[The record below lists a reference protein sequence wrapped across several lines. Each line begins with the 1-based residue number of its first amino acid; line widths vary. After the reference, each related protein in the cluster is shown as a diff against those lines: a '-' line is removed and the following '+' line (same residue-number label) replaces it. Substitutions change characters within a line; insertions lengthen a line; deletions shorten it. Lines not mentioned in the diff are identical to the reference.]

1 MNIEVTRI
9 NEGVCGDPDKFVE
22 LTNEAYVYQLKK
34 IAEDIVEKN
43 RKYLLFSFRGRPVPA
58 RPPLRL

>member
-34 IAEDIVEKN
+34 IAEDIVE
-43 RKYLLFSFRGRPVPA
+43 YLLFSFRDRPVPA